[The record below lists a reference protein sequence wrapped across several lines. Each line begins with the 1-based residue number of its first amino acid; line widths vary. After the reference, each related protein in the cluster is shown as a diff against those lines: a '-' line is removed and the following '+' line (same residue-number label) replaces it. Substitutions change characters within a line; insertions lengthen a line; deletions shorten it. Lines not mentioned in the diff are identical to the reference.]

1 MIHIR
6 WQKQIRPSLILD
18 GKLMQTTVEEMNLSK
33 IRNIGVIAHIDA
45 GKTTTTERMLYYT
58 KKIHKVGEVHDGTAT
73 MDWMVQEQERG
84 ITITSASTTCFWKDI
99 QINIIDT
106 PGHVDFTVEVERS
119 LKVLDGAVVVFCAVA
134 GVQPQSETVWRQA
147 DKYAV
152 PRLAFANKMD
162 RVGADFNN
170 VLAEMHQKL
179 GANAAA
185 IQLPIG
191 AEENFS
197 GIIDI
202 VEEDMVI
209 FEGDRGQEIKRSA
222 LSKEHTEAVAK
233 AKHDLIEKLAEA
245 DDHIMD
251 LYIHNKP
258 VSKEEIK
265 KAIRATVVA
274 NKFVPV
280 LCGSSL
286 KNKGIQLVLD
296 AVCDYLPSPS
306 DVAAVKGFEPE
317 SGEYEERKVS
327 KDAPFCGFCFKIM
340 SDPYVGRL
348 NFVRIYSGT
357 VKAGE
362 TIYNSSKREDERLSK
377 IVRMH
382 ANKQEMV
389 DEAFAGDIVAFVG
402 LKETKTGDTLCK
414 EDQPIVLEAIKF
426 PEPVVDLAIETKSK
440 ADQEKLAFA
449 LRKLQD
455 EDPSFRVAYNSETA
469 QTIISGMGQLHLE
482 IAVDRILREFN
493 VEAQVG
499 RPQVAYRESIRN
511 KVNITGKFIQQS
523 GGRGQYG
530 HVVLVMEPQEVPGTG
545 ITFEDTLKGGVIP
558 REFLPSVKNGIIMAA
573 KSGVMGNYPVTDI
586 AVTLVDGSY
595 HEVDSSEIAFQMA
608 ASIAFQDGLRKGV
621 SYLLE
626 PIMDIEI
633 VVPEEFMGTVIGDF
647 NSRRGKLVSMGQRG
661 NVRVLRGH
669 VPLAE
674 VFDYANIIRSLTQGR
689 ASFTMEPF
697 CYQEVPRDITN
708 KILGLK

>member
-1 MIHIR
+1 MTQTID
-6 WQKQIRPSLILD
+6 LT
-18 GKLMQTTVEEMNLSK
+18 KL
-33 IRNIGVIAHIDA
+33 RNIGIIAHIDA
-45 GKTTTTERMLYYT
+45 GKTTTTERMLFYT
-58 KKIHKVGEVHDGTAT
+58 KKIHKIGEVHDGTAT

-84 ITITSASTTCFWKDI
+84 ITITSASTTCFWRDI
-99 QINIIDT
+99 HINIIDT

-147 DKYAV
+147 DKYHV
-152 PRLAFANKMD
+152 PRMAFVNKMD
-162 RVGADFNN
+162 RVGADFANA
-170 VLAEMHQKL
+170 LAEMHQKL

-185 IQLPIG
+185 IQLPFG
-191 AEENFS
+191 AEENF
-197 GIIDI
+197 GGMI
-202 VEEDMVI
+202 
-209 FEGDRGQEIKRSA
+209 
-222 LSKEHTEAVAK
+222 
-233 AKHDLIEKLAEA
+233 DLIEEELVVPADEKGETIERKPLPPEYKEQVEKYRHTLIERVAEVN
-245 DDHIMD
+245 DPLME

-258 VSKEEIK
+258 VSKEALK
-265 KAIRATVVA
+265 KAIRESVVA
-274 NKFVPV
+274 NKFCPV

-296 AVCDYLPSPS
+296 AVCDYLPSPL

-317 SGEYEERKVS
+317 SGEFEERQVS
-327 KDAPFCGFCFKIM
+327 SEAPFCGFCFKVM

-348 NFVRIYSGT
+348 NFVRIYSGK
-357 VKAGE
+357 VSAGE
-362 TIYNSSKREDERLSK
+362 TIYNSVKRENERVSK

-382 ANKQEMV
+382 ANKQEMI
-389 DEAFAGDIVAFVG
+389 EQAYCGDIIALVG
-402 LKETKTGDTLCK
+402 MKETNTGDTLCS
-414 EDQPIVLEAIKF
+414 EDEPIVLEAIKF
-426 PEPVVDLAIETKSK
+426 PEPVVDLSIETKSK

-455 EDPSFRVAYNSETA
+455 EDPSFRVTYNTETA

-493 VEAQVG
+493 VEAKVG
-499 RPQVAYRESIRN
+499 RPQVAYRESIR
-511 KVNITGKFIQQS
+511 KKMSVTGKFIQQS

-530 HVVLVMEPQEVPGTG
+530 HVVIIMQPQEVPGTG
-545 ITFEDTLKGGVIP
+545 ITFEETLKGGVIP
-558 REFLPSVKNGIIMAA
+558 REFIPSVKNGIVNAA
-573 KSGVMGNYPVTDI
+573 KSGVLGSYPVTDI

-608 ASIAFQDGLRKGV
+608 ASIAFTDGLRQGG

-633 VVPEEFMGTVIGDF
+633 VVPEDFMGSVIGDF
-647 NSRRGKLVSMGQRG
+647 SSRRGKLIAMGQRG

-674 VFDYANIIRSLTQGR
+674 VFDYANIVRSLTQGR

-697 CYQEVPRDITN
+697 CYQEVPRDIAN
-708 KILGLK
+708 KVLGVK

>member
-1 MIHIR
+1 
-6 WQKQIRPSLILD
+6 
-18 GKLMQTTVEEMNLSK
+18 MQTSVKDMDLEK

-45 GKTTTTERMLYYT
+45 GKTTTTERMLFYT

-84 ITITSASTTCFWKDI
+84 ITITSASTTCYWNDI

-147 DKYAV
+147 DKYVV
-152 PRLAFANKMD
+152 PRVAFVNKMD

-179 GANAAA
+179 GSNAAA
-185 IQLPIG
+185 IQLPVG

-202 VEEDMVI
+202 LEEEIVT
-209 FEGDRGQEIKRSA
+209 FEGEKGDQIVRKPLPEEYKDQ
-222 LSKEHTEAVAK
+222 VAQ
-233 AKHDLIEKLAEA
+233 ARHDLVERVAEG
-245 DDHIMD
+245 DDNIME

-258 VSKEEIK
+258 VSKEDLK
-265 KAIRATVVA
+265 KGIRAAVIA
-274 NKFVPV
+274 SKFVPV
-280 LCGSSL
+280 LCGTSL

-296 AVCDYLPSPS
+296 AACDYLPSPA
-306 DVAAVKGFEPE
+306 DLPAVKGFEPE
-317 SGEYEERKVS
+317 SGEYEERKIS
-327 KDAPFCGFCFKIM
+327 EEAPFCGFCFKVM

-348 NFVRIYSGT
+348 TFVRIYSGK
-357 VKAGE
+357 VRAGE
-362 TIYNSSKREDERLSK
+362 TIYNSTKREDERLSK

-382 ANKQEMV
+382 ANKQEMIE
-389 DEAFAGDIVAFVG
+389 EATAGDIVAFVG
-402 LKETKTGDTLCK
+402 MKETKTGDTLCK

-455 EDPSFRVAYNSETA
+455 EDPSFRVAYNTETA

-511 KVNITGKFIQQS
+511 KINVTGKFIQQS

-530 HVVLVMEPQEVPGTG
+530 HVVLVMEPQEVAGTG
-545 ITFEDTLKGGVIP
+545 VTFEETLKGGVIP
-558 REFLPSVKNGIIMAA
+558 REFIPSVKNGIISAA
-573 KSGVMGNYPVTDI
+573 KSGIMGSYPVTDV

-608 ASIAFQDGLRKGV
+608 ASIAFQEGLRKGI
-621 SYLLE
+621 SFLLE

-697 CYQEVPRDITN
+697 CYQEVPRDIAS

>member
-1 MIHIR
+1 MTVAER
-6 WQKQIRPSLILD
+6 MLTMTQKIDLTR
-18 GKLMQTTVEEMNLSK
+18 

-45 GKTTTTERMLYYT
+45 GKTTTTERMLFYT
-58 KKIHKVGEVHDGTAT
+58 KKIHKIGEVHDGAAT

-84 ITITSASTTCFWKDI
+84 ITITSASTTCFWRDI
-99 QINIIDT
+99 HINIIDT

-147 DKYAV
+147 DKYHV
-152 PRLAFANKMD
+152 PRIAFVNKMD
-162 RVGADFNN
+162 RVGADFPN

-179 GANAAA
+179 GAAAAA
-185 IQLPIG
+185 IQLPHG
-191 AEENFS
+191 SEENFS
-197 GIIDI
+197 GMIDL
-202 VEEDMVI
+202 VEEELVVPVDEKGEKLERKPI
-209 FEGDRGQEIKRSA
+209 PEEYK
-222 LSKEHTEAVAK
+222 AK
-233 AKHDLIEKLAEA
+233 AQEYRHTLIEKVAEVN
-245 DDHIMD
+245 DYLMD

-258 VSKEEIK
+258 ITKEDIK
-265 KAIRATVVA
+265 RSIREATVA
-274 NKFVPV
+274 NKFCPV

-286 KNKGIQLVLD
+286 KNKGIQMVLD
-296 AVCDYLPSPS
+296 AVCDYLPSPLDIS
-306 DVAAVKGFEPE
+306 AVKGFEPE
-317 SGEYEERKVS
+317 GGEYEERQVS
-327 KDAPFCGFCFKIM
+327 VEAPFCGFCFKVM

-348 NFVRIYSGT
+348 NFVRIYSG
-357 VKAGE
+357 KINAGE
-362 TIYNSSKREDERLSK
+362 TIYNSTKREDERISK

-382 ANKQEMV
+382 ANKQEMI
-389 DEAFAGDIVAFVG
+389 ESAHCGDIVAFVG
-402 LKETKTGDTLCK
+402 LKETNTGDTLCNEK
-414 EDQPIVLEAIKF
+414 NPIVLEAIKF

-455 EDPSFRVAYNSETA
+455 EDPSFRVTYNTETA

-493 VEAQVG
+493 VEAKVG
-499 RPQVAYRESIRN
+499 RPQVAYRESIR
-511 KVNITGKFIQQS
+511 KKMSVTGKFIQQS

-530 HVVLVMEPQEVPGTG
+530 HVVLIMQPQEVPGTG
-545 ITFEDTLKGGVIP
+545 ITFEETLKGGVIP
-558 REFLPSVKNGIIMAA
+558 REYIPAVKNGIVMAA
-573 KSGVMGNYPVTDI
+573 KSGVLGSYPVTDI
-586 AVTLVDGSY
+586 AVTLVDGSF

-608 ASIAFQDGLRKGV
+608 ASIAFTDGLRSGG

-633 VVPEEFMGTVIGDF
+633 VVPEEFMGAVIGDF
-647 NSRRGKLVSMGQRG
+647 SSRRGKLVSMGQRG

-674 VFDYANIIRSLTQGR
+674 VFDYANIVRSLTQGR

-697 CYQEVPRDITN
+697 CYQEVPKDIAN
-708 KILGLK
+708 KVLGIK

>member
-1 MIHIR
+1 MA
-6 WQKQIRPSLILD
+6 KLD
-18 GKLMQTTVEEMNLSK
+18 LSK
-33 IRNIGVIAHIDA
+33 LRNIGVIAHIDA
-45 GKTTTTERMLYYT
+45 GKTTTTERMLFYT
-58 KKIHKVGEVHDGTAT
+58 KKIYKIGEVHDGTAT

-84 ITITSASTTCFWKDI
+84 ITITSASTTCFWRDI

-147 DKYAV
+147 DKYHV
-152 PRLAFANKMD
+152 PRVAFINKMD
-162 RVGADFNN
+162 RVGADFKK
-170 VLAEMHQKL
+170 VLDELHQKL

-185 IQLPIG
+185 IQLPYG
-191 AEENFS
+191 AEENFN
-197 GIIDI
+197 GMIDI
-202 VEEDMVI
+202 IEEVLVTPKD
-209 FEGDRGQEIKRSA
+209 EKGQEL
-222 LSKEHTEAVAK
+222 LSQPIPEGFQKQVQEY
-233 AKHDLIEKLAEA
+233 KHILIEKAAEGSE
-245 DDHIMD
+245 HLMD

-258 VSKEEIK
+258 ISKEDLK
-265 KAIRATVVA
+265 KAIREGVIA

-296 AVCDYLPSPS
+296 AVCDYLPAPF
-306 DVAAVKGFEPE
+306 DLPPVKGFEPE
-317 SGEYEERKVS
+317 SGEYEERQVS
-327 KDAPFCGFCFKIM
+327 EDAPFCGFCFKVM

-348 NFVRIYSGT
+348 NFVRVYSGKI
-357 VKAGE
+357 KAGE
-362 TIYNSSKREDERLSK
+362 TVYNSTKREDERVSK

-382 ANKQEMV
+382 ANKQEMIE
-389 DEAFAGDIVAFVG
+389 EASAGDIVALVG
-402 LKETKTGDTLCK
+402 LKETKTGDTLCHEK
-414 EDQPIVLEAIKF
+414 DPIILEAIKF

-440 ADQEKLAFA
+440 EDQERLAFA

-493 VEAQVG
+493 VAASVG
-499 RPQVAYRESIRN
+499 RPQVAYRESIR
-511 KVNITGKFIQQS
+511 KKMSVTGKFIQQS

-530 HVVLVMEPQEVPGTG
+530 HVVLIMEPQEVPGTG
-545 ITFEDTLKGGVIP
+545 ITFEETLKGGVIP
-558 REFLPSVKNGIIMAA
+558 REYIPAVKNGIVLAA
-573 KSGVMGNYPVTDI
+573 KSGVLGSYPVTDI

-608 ASIAFQDGLRKGV
+608 ASIAFTDGLRSGGP
-621 SYLLE
+621 YLLE

-633 VVPEEFMGTVIGDF
+633 IVPEDFMGTVIGDF
-647 NSRRGKLVSMGQRG
+647 SSRRGKLISMGQRG

-674 VFDYANIIRSLTQGR
+674 VFDYANIVRSLTQGR

-697 CYQEVPRDITN
+697 CYQEVPKDISN
-708 KILGLK
+708 KVLGLK

>member
-1 MIHIR
+1 MT
-6 WQKQIRPSLILD
+6 QKID
-18 GKLMQTTVEEMNLSK
+18 LSK
-33 IRNIGVIAHIDA
+33 LRNIGIIAHIDA

-58 KKIHKVGEVHDGTAT
+58 KKIHKIGEVHDGAAT

-84 ITITSASTTCFWKDI
+84 ITITSASTTCYWRDV

-147 DKYAV
+147 DKYHV
-152 PRLAFANKMD
+152 PRLAFVNKMD
-162 RVGADFNN
+162 RVGADFDNT
-170 VLAEMHQKL
+170 LAEMHQKL

-185 IQLPIG
+185 IQMPLG
-191 AEENFS
+191 KEDTFR
-197 GIIDI
+197 GMIDL
-202 VEEDMVI
+202 VEEQVVVPADEKGEVLERNPI
-209 FEGDRGQEIKRSA
+209 PED
-222 LSKEHTEAVAK
+222 LK
-233 AKHDLIEKLAEA
+233 AKVQEYRHTLIERVAEVN
-245 DDHIMD
+245 DGLME

-258 VSKEEIK
+258 ISKEDLK
-265 KAIRATVVA
+265 KGIRESVIA
-274 NKFVPV
+274 NKFCAV

-296 AVCDYLPSPS
+296 AVCDYLPAPF
-306 DVAAVKGFEPE
+306 DIPAVKGFEPDTE
-317 SGEYEERKVS
+317 EYEERQVS
-327 KDAPFCGFCFKIM
+327 IDAPFCGFCFKVM

-348 NFVRIYSGT
+348 NFVRIYSG
-357 VKAGE
+357 KISAGE
-362 TIYNSSKREDERLSK
+362 SIYNSTTRENERVSK

-382 ANKQEMV
+382 ANKQEMI
-389 DEAFAGDIVAFVG
+389 EHAYCGDIIALVG
-402 LKETKTGDTLCK
+402 MKETNTGDTLCSEK
-414 EDQPIVLEAIKF
+414 NPIVLEAIKF

-455 EDPSFRVAYNSETA
+455 EDPSFRVTYNSETA

-493 VEAQVG
+493 VEAKVG
-499 RPQVAYRESIRN
+499 RPQVAYRESI
-511 KVNITGKFIQQS
+511 KKKMSVTGKFIQQS

-530 HVVLVMEPQEVPGTG
+530 HVVIIMGPQEVPGAG
-545 ITFEDTLKGGVIP
+545 ITFEETLKGGVIP
-558 REFLPSVKNGIIMAA
+558 REYIPAVKNGIIMAA
-573 KSGVMGNYPVTDI
+573 KSGVLGSYPVTDI

-608 ASIAFQDGLRKGV
+608 ASIAFTDGLRQGT

-633 VVPEEFMGTVIGDF
+633 VVPEEFMGAVIGDF
-647 NSRRGKLVSMGQRG
+647 SSRRGKLISMGQRG

-674 VFDYANIIRSLTQGR
+674 VFDYANIVRSLTQGR

-697 CYQEVPRDITN
+697 CYQEVPRDIAN
-708 KILGLK
+708 KVLGVK

>member
-1 MIHIR
+1 MATRIE
-6 WQKQIRPSLILD
+6 LE
-18 GKLMQTTVEEMNLSK
+18 KL
-33 IRNIGVIAHIDA
+33 RNIGIIAHIDA
-45 GKTTTTERMLYYT
+45 GKTTATERMLFYT

-84 ITITSASTTCFWKDI
+84 ITITSASTTCFWKDN

-147 DKYAV
+147 DKYHV
-152 PRLAFANKMD
+152 PRIAFANKMD
-162 RVGADFNN
+162 RVGADFKN
-170 VLAEMHQKL
+170 VLDEMRKKL
-179 GANAAA
+179 GVNAAA
-185 IQLPIG
+185 IQMPYG
-191 AEENFS
+191 TEENFS

-202 VEEDMVI
+202 IDDALVVYKDEMGLEPERTSVP
-209 FEGDRGQEIKRSA
+209 QEYRAELEAYKHT
-222 LSKEHTEAVAK
+222 LLEH
-233 AKHDLIEKLAEA
+233 LAEA
-245 DDHIMD
+245 NEKIMD
-251 LYIHNKP
+251 SYIHNKP
-258 VSKEEIK
+258 ISKEDIK
-265 KAIRATVVA
+265 HAIRESVA
-274 NKFVPV
+274 QNKFVPV
-280 LCGSSL
+280 LCGSAL
-286 KNKGIQLVLD
+286 KNKGIQLLLD
-296 AVCDYLPSPS
+296 AVCDYLPSPADIPS
-306 DVAAVKGFEPE
+306 VRGFEPE
-317 SGEYEERKVS
+317 SGEYEERQIS
-327 KDAPFCGFCFKIM
+327 EDAPFCGFCFKVM

-348 NFVRIYSGT
+348 NFIRIYSGRVSAGDT
-357 VKAGE
+357 V
-362 TIYNSSKREDERLSK
+362 YNSAKREDERVAK

-382 ANKQEMV
+382 ANKQELI
-389 DEAFAGDIVAFVG
+389 DEACCGDIVAFVG
-402 LKETKTGDTLCK
+402 LKETDTGDTLCTEK
-414 EDQPIVLEAIKF
+414 DPIVLEAIKF
-426 PEPVVDLAIETKSK
+426 PEPVVDLAIETKTK

-455 EDPSFRVAYNSETA
+455 EDPSFKVSYNNETA

-493 VEAQVG
+493 VEATVG
-499 RPQVAYRESIRN
+499 RPQVAYRESIRKKLN
-511 KVNITGKFIQQS
+511 VTGKFIQQT
-523 GGRGQYG
+523 GGHGQYG
-530 HVVLVMEPQEVPGTG
+530 HVVLVMEPQEMPGSG
-545 ITFEDTLKGGVIP
+545 ITFEETLKGGVIP
-558 REFLPSVKNGIIMAA
+558 REFIPAVKTGIIMAA
-573 KSGVMGNYPVTDI
+573 KSGVLGSYPVTDV

-608 ASIAFQDGLRKGV
+608 ASIAFTEGLRKGQ

-633 VVPEEFMGTVIGDF
+633 VVPEEFMGSVIGDF
-647 NSRRGKLVSMGQRG
+647 NSRRGKLTSMGQRG

-697 CYQEVPRDITN
+697 CYQEVPRDIAN

>member
-1 MIHIR
+1 M
-6 WQKQIRPSLILD
+6 LIMAKGIELD
-18 GKLMQTTVEEMNLSK
+18 KL
-33 IRNIGVIAHIDA
+33 RNIGIIAHIDA
-45 GKTTTTERMLYYT
+45 GKTTTTERMLFYT
-58 KKIHKVGEVHDGTAT
+58 KKIYKIGEVHDGTAT

-84 ITITSASTTCFWKDI
+84 ITITSASTTCFWRDV

-134 GVQPQSETVWRQA
+134 AVQPQSETVWRQA
-147 DKYAV
+147 DKYRV
-152 PRLAFANKMD
+152 PRIAFVNKMD
-162 RVGADFNN
+162 RVGADFDKCID
-170 VLAEMHQKL
+170 EMHKKL

-185 IQLPIG
+185 LQIPYG
-191 AEENFS
+191 SEENFS
-197 GIIDI
+197 GVIDI
-202 VEEDMVI
+202 IEDVLLVPKDEKGLELETKPVPEEY
-209 FEGDRGQEIKRSA
+209 K
-222 LSKEHTEAVAK
+222 
-233 AKHDLIEKLAEA
+233 EKLKEYHHKLVERISESS
-245 DDHIMD
+245 DHIMD
-251 LYIHNKP
+251 AYIHNKP
-258 VSKEEIK
+258 ISKEDIK
-265 KAIRATVVA
+265 KAIREGVVA

-296 AVCDYLPSPS
+296 AVCDYLPAPK
-306 DVAAVKGFEPE
+306 DLPAVKGFEPE
-317 SGEYEERKVS
+317 TGEYEERQVS
-327 KDAPFCGFCFKIM
+327 EDAPFCGFCFKVM

-348 NFVRIYSGT
+348 NFVRIYSGR
-357 VKAGE
+357 VSAGE
-362 TIYNSSKREDERLSK
+362 NIYNSTKREDERISK

-382 ANKQEMV
+382 ANKQELV
-389 DEAFAGDIVAFVG
+389 EEAFCGDIVAFVG
-402 LKETKTGDTLCK
+402 LKETNTGDTLCH
-414 EDQPIVLEAIKF
+414 EDAPIVLEAIKF

-455 EDPSFRVAYNSETA
+455 EDPSFRVTYNTETA

-493 VEAQVG
+493 VEANVG

-530 HVVLVMEPQEVPGTG
+530 HVVLVIEPQEVPGTG
-545 ITFEDTLKGGVIP
+545 ITFEETLKGGVIP
-558 REFLPSVKNGIIMAA
+558 REYIPSVKNGIIMAA
-573 KSGVMGNYPVTDI
+573 KSGVLGSYPVTDV

-608 ASIAFQDGLRKGV
+608 ASQAFTEGLRRGI
-621 SYLLE
+621 SFLLE

-647 NSRRGKLVSMGQRG
+647 NSRRGKLIAMGQRG

-674 VFDYANIIRSLTQGR
+674 VFDYANIVRSLTQGR

-697 CYQEVPRDITN
+697 CYQEVPRDISN
-708 KILGLK
+708 KVLGLK

>member
-1 MIHIR
+1 MASHIG
-6 WQKQIRPSLILD
+6 LD
-18 GKLMQTTVEEMNLSK
+18 K
-33 IRNIGVIAHIDA
+33 IRNIGIIAHIDA
-45 GKTTTTERMLYYT
+45 GKTTTTERMLFYT
-58 KKIHKVGEVHDGTAT
+58 KKIYKLGEVHDGTAT

-84 ITITSASTTCFWKDI
+84 ITITSASTTCFWSDV

-147 DKYAV
+147 DKYHV
-152 PRLAFANKMD
+152 PRVAFVNKMD
-162 RVGADFNN
+162 RVGADFKN
-170 VLAEMHQKL
+170 VLDEIHQKL
-179 GANAAA
+179 GCNAAA
-185 IQLPIG
+185 IQIPCG
-191 AEENFS
+191 SEENFK

-202 VEEDMVI
+202 LEEQLVTYKDEKGLDREVEPMPEEYRQE
-209 FEGDRGQEIKRSA
+209 FEATK
-222 LSKEHTEAVAK
+222 HT
-233 AKHDLIEKLAEA
+233 LIERVSEVDEKL
-245 DDHIMD
+245 MD
-251 LYIHNKP
+251 FYVHNQP
-258 VSKEEIK
+258 IPKEVLKE
-265 KAIRATVVA
+265 AIRRSVVN

-286 KNKGIQLVLD
+286 KNKGIQLLLD
-296 AVCDYLPSPS
+296 AACDYLPAPS
-306 DVAAVKGFEPE
+306 DLPAVKGFEPD
-317 SGEYEERKVS
+317 SGEYEERQIS
-327 KDAPFCGFCFKIM
+327 QESPFCAFCFKVM

-348 NFVRIYSGT
+348 NFVRIYSGSVSSGQT
-357 VKAGE
+357 V
-362 TIYNSSKREDERLSK
+362 YNSSKRENERISK

-382 ANKQEMV
+382 ANKQEIIE
-389 DEAFAGDIVAFVG
+389 EAFSGDIVALVG
-402 LKETKTGDTLCK
+402 LKETDTGDTLCLE
-414 EDQPIVLEAIKF
+414 EDPVILEAIKF

-440 ADQEKLAFA
+440 VDQEKLAFA

-455 EDPSFRVAYNSETA
+455 EDPSFKVSYNTETA

-493 VEAQVG
+493 VEAVVG
-499 RPQVAYRESIRN
+499 RPQVAYRESIRRKIN
-511 KVNITGKFIQQS
+511 VTGKFIQQT

-530 HVVLVMEPQEVPGTG
+530 HVVLVMEPQEVAGTG
-545 ITFEDTLKGGVIP
+545 ITFEETLKGGSIP
-558 REFLPSVKNGIIMAA
+558 REYLSSVKNGIVMAA
-573 KSGVMGNYPVTDI
+573 KSGVLGSYPVTDVAI
-586 AVTLVDGSY
+586 TLVDGSY

-608 ASIAFQDGLRKGV
+608 ASIAFSEGLRKGG

-647 NSRRGKLVSMGQRG
+647 NSRRGKLISMGQRG

-674 VFDYANIIRSLTQGR
+674 VFDYANIVRSLTQGR

-697 CYQEVPRDITN
+697 CYQEVPRDIAN
-708 KILGLK
+708 KILGVK

>member
-1 MIHIR
+1 M
-6 WQKQIRPSLILD
+6 S
-18 GKLMQTTVEEMNLSK
+18 TAAEEIMNLEK
-33 IRNIGVIAHIDA
+33 MRNIGVIAHIDA
-45 GKTTTTERMLYYT
+45 GKTTTTERMLFYT

-84 ITITSASTTCFWKDI
+84 ITITSASTTCFWRDL

-106 PGHVDFTVEVERS
+106 PGHVDFTMEVERS
-119 LKVLDGAVVVFCAVA
+119 LKVLDGAVIVFCAVA

-152 PRLAFANKMD
+152 PRVAFANKMD
-162 RVGADFNN
+162 RVGADFKN
-170 VLAEMHQKL
+170 VLAEMHSKL

-185 IQLPIG
+185 IQLPCG

-197 GIIDI
+197 GIIDV
-202 VEEDMVI
+202 VEEELVV
-209 FEGDRGQEIKRSA
+209 FEGEKGNEVVRKPLPEEYKKD
-222 LSKEHTEAVAK
+222 VAQ
-233 AKHDLIEKLAEA
+233 AKHDLIEKVAEA
-245 DDHIMD
+245 DDAIME
-251 LYIHNKP
+251 LYIHSKP
-258 VSKEEIK
+258 VSKEDLK
-265 KAIRATVVA
+265 KAIRSSVIA
-274 NKFVPV
+274 NKFVPL

-296 AVCDYLPSPS
+296 AVYDYLPSPM
-306 DVAAVKGFEPE
+306 DLPPIKGFEPD
-317 SGEYEERKVS
+317 SGEYEERQVS
-327 KDAPFCGFCFKIM
+327 EEAPFCGFCFKLM

-382 ANKQEMV
+382 ANKQEV
-389 DEAFAGDIVAFVG
+389 VQEAGAGDIVAFVG
-402 LKETKTGDTLCK
+402 LKETKTGDTLCM
-414 EDQPIVLEAIKF
+414 EDQPIVLEAMKF

-440 ADQEKLAFA
+440 EDQEKLAFA

-455 EDPSFRVAYNSETA
+455 EDPSFRVTYNTETA

-493 VEAQVG
+493 VEAKVG

-511 KVNITGKFIQQS
+511 KINVTGKFIQQS

-530 HVVLVMEPQEVPGTG
+530 HVVLVMEPQEVAGTG
-545 ITFEDTLKGGVIP
+545 ITFEDSLKGGVIP
-558 REFLPSVKNGIIMAA
+558 REYIPSVKNGIILGA
-573 KSGVMGNYPVTDI
+573 KSGVLGSYPVTDI

-608 ASIAFQDGLRKGV
+608 ASMAFAEGLRKGIP
-621 SYLLE
+621 YLLE

-647 NSRRGKLVSMGQRG
+647 NSRRGKLVAMGQRG

-689 ASFTMEPF
+689 SSFTMEPF
-697 CYQEVPRDITN
+697 CYHEVPRDIAN
-708 KILGLK
+708 KVLGLK

>member
-1 MIHIR
+1 MLTMT
-6 WQKQIRPSLILD
+6 QKIDLTR
-18 GKLMQTTVEEMNLSK
+18 

-45 GKTTTTERMLYYT
+45 GKTTTTERMLFYT
-58 KKIHKVGEVHDGTAT
+58 KKIHKIGEVHDGAAT

-84 ITITSASTTCFWKDI
+84 ITITSASTTCFWRDI
-99 QINIIDT
+99 HINIIDT

-147 DKYAV
+147 DKYHV
-152 PRLAFANKMD
+152 PRIAFVNKMD
-162 RVGADFNN
+162 RVGADFPN

-179 GANAAA
+179 GAAAAA
-185 IQLPIG
+185 IQLPHG
-191 AEENFS
+191 SEENFS
-197 GIIDI
+197 GMIDL
-202 VEEDMVI
+202 VEEELVVPVDEKGEKLERKPI
-209 FEGDRGQEIKRSA
+209 PEEYK
-222 LSKEHTEAVAK
+222 AK
-233 AKHDLIEKLAEA
+233 AQEYRHTLIEKVAEVN
-245 DDHIMD
+245 DYLMD

-258 VSKEEIK
+258 ITKEDIK
-265 KAIRATVVA
+265 RSIREATVA
-274 NKFVPV
+274 NKFCPV

-286 KNKGIQLVLD
+286 KNKGIQMVLD
-296 AVCDYLPSPS
+296 AVCDYLPSPLDIS
-306 DVAAVKGFEPE
+306 AVKGFEPE
-317 SGEYEERKVS
+317 GGEYEERQVS
-327 KDAPFCGFCFKIM
+327 VEAPFCGFCFKVM

-348 NFVRIYSGT
+348 NFVRIYSG
-357 VKAGE
+357 KINAGE
-362 TIYNSSKREDERLSK
+362 TIYNSTKREDERISK

-382 ANKQEMV
+382 ANKQEMI
-389 DEAFAGDIVAFVG
+389 ESAHCGDIVAFVG
-402 LKETKTGDTLCK
+402 LKETNTGDTLCNEK
-414 EDQPIVLEAIKF
+414 NPIVLEAIKF

-455 EDPSFRVAYNSETA
+455 EDPSFRVTYNTETA

-493 VEAQVG
+493 VEAKVG
-499 RPQVAYRESIRN
+499 RPQVAYRESIR
-511 KVNITGKFIQQS
+511 KKMSVTGKFIQQS

-530 HVVLVMEPQEVPGTG
+530 HVVLIMQPQEVPGTG
-545 ITFEDTLKGGVIP
+545 ITFEETLKGGVIP
-558 REFLPSVKNGIIMAA
+558 REYIPAVKNGIVMAA
-573 KSGVMGNYPVTDI
+573 KSGVLGSYPVTDI
-586 AVTLVDGSY
+586 AVTLVDGSF

-608 ASIAFQDGLRKGV
+608 ASIAFTDGLRSGG

-633 VVPEEFMGTVIGDF
+633 VVPEEFMGAVIGDF
-647 NSRRGKLVSMGQRG
+647 SSRRGKLVSMGQRG

-674 VFDYANIIRSLTQGR
+674 VFDYANIVRSLTQGR

-697 CYQEVPRDITN
+697 CYQEVPKDIAN
-708 KILGLK
+708 KVLGIK

>member
-1 MIHIR
+1 MQNMIE
-6 WQKQIRPSLILD
+6 KTGLD
-18 GKLMQTTVEEMNLSK
+18 K

-45 GKTTTTERMLYYT
+45 GKTTTTERMLLYT
-58 KKIHKVGEVHDGTAT
+58 KKIHKIGEVHDGTAT

-84 ITITSASTTCFWKDI
+84 ITITSASTTCFWNDI
-99 QINIIDT
+99 HINIIDT

-147 DKYAV
+147 DKYSV
-152 PRLAFANKMD
+152 PRVAFANKMD

-185 IQLPIG
+185 IQIPVG
-191 AEENFS
+191 AEENFI

-202 VEEDMVI
+202 LEEELVT
-209 FEGDRGQEIKRSA
+209 FEGEKGEQVVRKPCPEEYKAQ
-222 LSKEHTEAVAK
+222 VAK
-233 AKHDLIEKLAEA
+233 VRHDLVEKVAEA
-245 DDHIMD
+245 DDNIME

-258 VSKEEIK
+258 VSKEELK
-265 KAIRATVVA
+265 KAIRATVIA

-280 LCGSSL
+280 LCGTSL

-296 AVCDYLPSPS
+296 AACDYLPSPI
-306 DVAAVKGFEPE
+306 DLPAVKGFEPE
-317 SGEYEERKVS
+317 TGEYEERAIS
-327 KDAPFCGFCFKIM
+327 PDAPFCAFCFKIM

-348 NFVRIYSGT
+348 NFVRIYSGKI
-357 VKAGE
+357 KAGE

-382 ANKQEMV
+382 ANKQEMIE
-389 DEAFAGDIVAFVG
+389 EASAGDIVAFVG

-455 EDPSFRVAYNSETA
+455 EDPSFRVTYNTETA

-493 VEAQVG
+493 VEAKVG

-530 HVVLVMEPQEVPGTG
+530 HVVLVMEPQEVPGAG

-558 REFLPSVKNGIIMAA
+558 REFIPAVKNGIILAA
-573 KSGVMGNYPVTDI
+573 KSGIMGSYPVTDV

-595 HEVDSSEIAFQMA
+595 HDVDSSEIAFQMA

-621 SYLLE
+621 SFLLE

-697 CYQEVPRDITN
+697 CYQEVPRDIAN

>member
-1 MIHIR
+1 MAESIR
-6 WQKQIRPSLILD
+6 LD
-18 GKLMQTTVEEMNLSK
+18 K
-33 IRNIGVIAHIDA
+33 IRNIGIIAHIDA
-45 GKTTTTERMLYYT
+45 GKTTTTERMLFYT
-58 KKIHKVGEVHDGTAT
+58 KKIYKLGEVHEGTAT

-84 ITITSASTTCFWKDI
+84 ITITSASTTCFWRDLH
-99 QINIIDT
+99 INIIDT

-147 DKYAV
+147 DKYNV
-152 PRLAFANKMD
+152 PRIAFVNKMD
-162 RVGADFNN
+162 RVGANFDN
-170 VLAEMHQKL
+170 VLEEMRQKL
-179 GANAAA
+179 GAVAAA
-185 IQLPIG
+185 IQIPVG
-191 AEENFS
+191 AEDNFT

-202 VEEDMVI
+202 LEEKYVVNKDEKGLERDFLPVPEEYKDKLGEARHI
-209 FEGDRGQEIKRSA
+209 LAEKVAEGD
-222 LSKEHTEAVAK
+222 
-233 AKHDLIEKLAEA
+233 
-245 DDHIMD
+245 DHLMD

-258 VSKEEIK
+258 ISKEDLK
-265 KAIRATVVA
+265 AAIRRTVLA

-296 AVCDYLPSPS
+296 AVCDYLPSPA
-306 DVAAVKGFEPE
+306 DVAAVKGFEPD
-317 SGEYEERKVS
+317 SGEYEERAVS
-327 KDAPFCGFCFKIM
+327 QDAPFCAFCFKVM

-348 NFVRIYSGT
+348 NFIRIYSGRID
-357 VKAGE
+357 AGE
-362 TIYNSSKREDERLSK
+362 SIYNASKREDERVSK

-382 ANKQEMV
+382 ANKQEMI
-389 DEAFAGDIVAFVG
+389 ESASCGDIVALVG
-402 LKETKTGDTLCK
+402 LKETTTGDTLCT
-414 EDQPIVLEAIKF
+414 DSDPIILEAIKF

-440 ADQEKLAFA
+440 ADQEKLALA

-455 EDPSFRVAYNSETA
+455 EDPSFKVSYNSETA

-493 VEAQVG
+493 VEAKVG
-499 RPQVAYRESIRN
+499 RPQVAYRESIRKKLN
-511 KVNITGKFIQQS
+511 VTGKFIQQS

-530 HVVLVMEPQEVPGTG
+530 HVVVIMEPQEVPGTG

-558 REFLPSVKNGIIMAA
+558 REFLSSVKEGIVMAA
-573 KSGVMGNYPVTDI
+573 KSGVLGSYPVTDV

-595 HEVDSSEIAFQMA
+595 HEVDSSEIAFKMA
-608 ASIAFQDGLRKGV
+608 ASMAFTEGLRKGD

-626 PIMDIEI
+626 PIMDMEI

-647 NSRRGKLVSMGQRG
+647 NSRRGKLVAMGQRG

-674 VFDYANIIRSLTQGR
+674 VFDYANIVRSLTQGR

-697 CYQEVPRDITN
+697 CYAEVPRDIAN
-708 KILGLK
+708 KVLGLK

>member
-1 MIHIR
+1 M
-6 WQKQIRPSLILD
+6 LILD
-18 GKLMQTTVEEMNLSK
+18 GNFKRMQTTVKEMNLEK
-33 IRNIGVIAHIDA
+33 LRNIGIIAHIDA
-45 GKTTTTERMLYYT
+45 GKTTTTERMLFYT

-73 MDWMVQEQERG
+73 MDFMVQEQERG
-84 ITITSASTTCFWKDI
+84 ITIMSAATSCFWNDL

-119 LKVLDGAVVVFCAVA
+119 LKVLDGAVIVFCAVA

-147 DKYAV
+147 DKYSV

-162 RVGADFNN
+162 RVGADFKN
-170 VLAEMHQKL
+170 VLDDMHQKL

-185 IQLPIG
+185 IQIPVG

-197 GIIDI
+197 AIIDI
-202 VEEDMVI
+202 IEEEI
-209 FEGDRGQEIKRSA
+209 FSFEGEKGEKIVRGPAPAEY
-222 LSKEHTEAVAK
+222 KEKIAQ
-233 AKHDLIEKLAEA
+233 AKHLLIEKVAEG
-245 DDHIMD
+245 DDALME
-251 LYIHNKP
+251 LYIHEKP
-258 VSKEEIK
+258 VSKEELK
-265 KAIRATVVA
+265 RAIRATVIA
-274 NKFVPV
+274 NKFVPI

-296 AVCDYLPSPS
+296 AVCDYLPSPL
-306 DVAAVKGFEPE
+306 DMPVIKGFEPE
-317 SGEYEERKVS
+317 SGEYEERQVS
-327 KDAPFCGFCFKIM
+327 QDAPFCGFCFKLM

-348 NFVRIYSGT
+348 NFVRIYSGK

-362 TIYNSSKREDERLSK
+362 TIYNSSKRENERLSK

-382 ANKQEMV
+382 ANKQETV
-389 DEAFAGDIVAFVG
+389 DVACAGDIVAFVG
-402 LKETKTGDTLCK
+402 LKETKTGDTLCH
-414 EDQPIVLEAIKF
+414 EDKPIVLEAIKF
-426 PEPVVDLAIETKSK
+426 PEPVVDLAIETKTK

-455 EDPSFRVAYNSETA
+455 EDPSFRVTYNTETA

-493 VEAQVG
+493 VEATVG

-530 HVVLVMEPQEVPGTG
+530 HVVITMEPQEVPGAG
-545 ITFEDTLKGGVIP
+545 ITFEDTLKGGAIP
-558 REFLPSVKNGIIMAA
+558 REYIPSVKNGIVMAA
-573 KSGVMGNYPVTDI
+573 KSGVLGSYPVTDV

-608 ASIAFQDGLRKGV
+608 ASIAFTDGLRKGG
-621 SYLLE
+621 SFLLE

-647 NSRRGKLVSMGQRG
+647 NSRRGKLMSMGQRG

-697 CYQEVPRDITN
+697 CYQEVPRDIAN
-708 KILGLK
+708 KVLGLK

>member
-1 MIHIR
+1 MTVAER
-6 WQKQIRPSLILD
+6 MLTMAQKIDL
-18 GKLMQTTVEEMNLSK
+18 TK

-45 GKTTTTERMLYYT
+45 GKTTTTERMLFYT
-58 KKIHKVGEVHDGTAT
+58 KKIHKIGEVHDGTAT

-84 ITITSASTTCFWKDI
+84 ITITSASTTCFWRDI
-99 QINIIDT
+99 HINIIDT

-147 DKYAV
+147 DKYHV
-152 PRLAFANKMD
+152 PRIAFVNKMD
-162 RVGADFNN
+162 RVGADFPN
-170 VLAEMHQKL
+170 VLAEIHQKL
-179 GANAAA
+179 GAAAAA
-185 IQLPIG
+185 IQLPFG
-191 AEENFS
+191 SEENFS
-197 GIIDI
+197 GMIDL
-202 VEEDMVI
+202 VEEELVVPVDEKGEKLERKPI
-209 FEGDRGQEIKRSA
+209 PEDYK
-222 LSKEHTEAVAK
+222 AK
-233 AKHDLIEKLAEA
+233 AQEYRHTLIEKVAEVN
-245 DDHIMD
+245 DHLMD

-258 VSKEEIK
+258 ITKEDIK
-265 KAIRATVVA
+265 RSIREATVA
-274 NKFVPV
+274 NKFCPV

-296 AVCDYLPSPS
+296 AVCDYLPSPL
-306 DVAAVKGFEPE
+306 DVPAVKGFEPD
-317 SGEYEERKVS
+317 SGEYEERQVS
-327 KDAPFCGFCFKIM
+327 VEAPFCGFCFKVM

-348 NFVRIYSGT
+348 NFVRIYSG
-357 VKAGE
+357 KINAGE
-362 TIYNSSKREDERLSK
+362 TVYNSTKREEERISK

-382 ANKQEMV
+382 ANKQEMI
-389 DEAFAGDIVAFVG
+389 ESTQCGDIVAFVG
-402 LKETKTGDTLCK
+402 LKETNTGDTLCSEK
-414 EDQPIVLEAIKF
+414 NPIVLEAIKF

-455 EDPSFRVAYNSETA
+455 EDPSFRVTYNTETA

-493 VEAQVG
+493 VEAKVG
-499 RPQVAYRESIRN
+499 RPQVAYRESIR
-511 KVNITGKFIQQS
+511 KKMSVTGKFIQQS

-530 HVVLVMEPQEVPGTG
+530 HVVLVMQPQEVPGTG
-545 ITFEDTLKGGVIP
+545 ITFEETLKGGVIP
-558 REFLPSVKNGIIMAA
+558 REFIPAVKNGIIMAA
-573 KSGVMGNYPVTDI
+573 KSGVLGSYPVTDV

-608 ASIAFQDGLRKGV
+608 ASIAFTDGLRSGG

-633 VVPEEFMGTVIGDF
+633 VVPEEFMGAVIGDF
-647 NSRRGKLVSMGQRG
+647 SSRRGKLVSMGQRG

-674 VFDYANIIRSLTQGR
+674 VFDYANIVRSLTQGR

-697 CYQEVPRDITN
+697 CYQEVPKDIAN
-708 KILGLK
+708 KVLGIK